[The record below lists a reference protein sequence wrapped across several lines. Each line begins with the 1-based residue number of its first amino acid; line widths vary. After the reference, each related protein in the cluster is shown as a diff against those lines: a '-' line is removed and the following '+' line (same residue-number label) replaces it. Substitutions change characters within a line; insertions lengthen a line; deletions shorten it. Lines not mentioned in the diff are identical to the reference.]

1 MSRNEK
7 LKWGITV
14 LFPLLFFLIPVSETF
29 TGQMR
34 LFFVVTCMVIM
45 VMAFELAPIIVPSL
59 AFPLLYIITGLAGP
73 KVAFSA
79 WLSPSPWMTLAG
91 LVMANILNSTG
102 LLKRGAYWGVIK
114 SGATYNGILYA
125 LLIVGIVFNLF
136 VPGQALIP
144 MALLTFSVCQALNLE
159 KSKESSGI
167 MLAGFFGATLPM
179 YFFYSSHFVMFQS
192 VGMSVTDVTISW
204 MTFLFHNLPLIPWA
218 FLVIFMVSKL
228 LKPGKV
234 VSGKEEFQRELDAM
248 GPMTA
253 REKKAVVIC
262 IAMIVMLVTN
272 TIHNIQPA
280 WVLMLFVCICFIP
293 GIGIGTKESVENVNY
308 PFIFLVTGCM
318 AIGEVSGSLGIGA
331 WISNML
337 IPILSQSGT
346 TFTLICAWLLAFVM
360 NFLLSPL
367 AIASTFTAPLTQ
379 MALDLSI
386 NPLTFYYSMMQ
397 GADQILLPYEWP
409 YFMVFF
415 SFGLISMKDF
425 FKVYSTKL
433 VVGFLYFVVVLIPFW
448 HLIHLL

>member
-1 MSRNEK
+1 MGKNEK
-7 LKWGITV
+7 LKWAAAV
-14 LFPLLFFLIPVSETF
+14 LLPLVFFLIPLSETF

-34 LFFVVTCMVIM
+34 LFFVVTFMVIM
-45 VMAFELAPIIVPSL
+45 VMALELAPIIVPSL
-59 AFPLLYIITGLAGP
+59 AFPLLYIITGLAAP
-73 KVAFSA
+73 KVAFSS

-125 LLIVGIVFNLF
+125 LLVAGIVFNLF

-179 YFFYSSHFVMFQS
+179 YFLYSSHFVMFQS
-192 VGMSVTDVTISW
+192 VGMSVTDVTVPW
-204 MTFLFHNLPLIPWA
+204 LTFIFHNLPLIPWA

-228 LKPGKV
+228 LKPERTI
-234 VSGKEEFQRELDAM
+234 SGKEEFKRELAAM
-248 GPMTA
+248 GPMSV
-253 REKKAVVIC
+253 REKKAVLLC
-262 IAMIVMLVTN
+262 IALIIMLVTN
-272 TIHNIQPA
+272 TVHNIQPA
-280 WVLMLFVCICFIP
+280 WILMLFVCISFLP
-293 GIGIGTKESVENVNY
+293 GIDIGTKESVEKVNY

-318 AIGEVSGSLGIGA
+318 AIGEVSSSLGIGA

-337 IPILSQSGT
+337 IPVLAQSGT
-346 TFTLICAWLLAFVM
+346 TITLVCAWLLAFVM

-379 MALDLSI
+379 IALDMSI

-415 SFGLISMKDF
+415 SFGLITMKDF

-433 VVGFLYFVVVLIPFW
+433 VAGFLYFIVVLIPFW